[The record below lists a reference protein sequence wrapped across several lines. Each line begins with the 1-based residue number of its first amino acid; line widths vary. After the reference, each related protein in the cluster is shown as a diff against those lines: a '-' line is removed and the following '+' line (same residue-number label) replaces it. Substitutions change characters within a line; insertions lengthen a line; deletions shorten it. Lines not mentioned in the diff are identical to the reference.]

1 MTARAQTV
9 ILQVTSVNPDFD
21 ARLAA
26 LGDVVRG
33 WTEEG
38 RARLPTVAG
47 EVRVAVTSAL
57 GGFDAAAM
65 DALPKL
71 EAIANFGVG
80 YDAVDTGHARTRG
93 IAVSNTPAVLD
104 DCVADLAFALVLDTM
119 RGTAA
124 ADRFVRAGKWPT
136 SRFPLATRVSG
147 KKIGILGLGR
157 IGKVLARRASGFD
170 MEIGYHNRRPDP
182 SVGYTYLP
190 DLVALARWA
199 DVLVLLCPG
208 GEATRGIVNAEVLEA
223 LGPKSFLVNAARGSV
238 VDEPAL
244 IAALRAGHIA
254 GAGLDVYADE
264 PNVPAELIDMEN
276 VVLLPHVASATVET
290 RRAMADLT
298 LANVE
303 SWIATGKLKT
313 PIPE

>member
-1 MTARAQTV
+1 MTTSKTV
-9 ILQVTSVNPDFD
+9 ILQASSVNPDFD
-21 ARLAA
+21 DRLAA

-38 RARLPTVAG
+38 RARFPTVAG
-47 EVRVAVTSAL
+47 DVRIAVTSAL
-57 GGFDAAAM
+57 SGFDAAAM
-65 DALPKL
+65 AGVPKL

-80 YDAVDTGHARTRG
+80 YDAIDVGYARAHG

-119 RGTAA
+119 RGTVAS
-124 ADRFVRAGKWPT
+124 DRFLRAGGWLT
-136 SRFPLATRVSG
+136 GRFPLSTRVSG

-157 IGKVLARRASGFD
+157 IGKVLARRALGFD
-170 MEIGYHNRRPDP
+170 MTIGYHNRRPDP
-182 SVGYTYLP
+182 SVAYKYLP
-190 DLVALARWA
+190 DLVSLARWA

-244 IAALRAGHIA
+244 IAALKAGRIA

-264 PNVPAELIDMEN
+264 PNVPAELIAMEN